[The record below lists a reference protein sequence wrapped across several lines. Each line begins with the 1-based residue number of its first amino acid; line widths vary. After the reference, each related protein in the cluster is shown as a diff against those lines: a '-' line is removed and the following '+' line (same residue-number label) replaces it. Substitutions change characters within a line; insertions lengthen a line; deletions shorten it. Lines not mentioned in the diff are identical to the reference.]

1 MSSRI
6 ISLRL
11 KNFKCFDNSRYYEFK
26 IDGSKNPVIL
36 SGPNGFGKTT
46 FFDAIELIFSKQITR
61 LDQEIESK
69 RTNLGKNL
77 LLNEVGADGH
87 IILTLEDENQGY
99 ITTLLARIA
108 KENHK
113 IDVEKS
119 ILYGMVEQYIPTEE
133 LDTFLGN
140 YNEWNEE
147 LVSNLRYRKKDFNV
161 YYYISQAESVHFLKR
176 SVSDRKNAMDV
187 LLKTDSIDNK
197 SKFVNSLI
205 GARTSASTPINNE
218 IKSVESDIATL
229 VKEYKSFT
237 NNYDAEIVNNENVS
251 LGLYDEENELFYWDN
266 PQIDN
271 TDIENIK
278 AAQSV
283 VERLY
288 YYSLNQNDFMN
299 KRKNDEIEKL
309 CNKEILNDY
318 TTCREY
324 IREGKVDKDAISAV
338 IQAID
343 KKVQIYNVSKF
354 FTQEKPSPS
363 MYDEN
368 DVAKLKTLLPELE
381 KFDFSLINTLTR
393 EILDT
398 EKNLSS
404 NQNILAKLESAR
416 ASLRE
421 ANENFVD
428 DNGDKKRCPYCNTEF
443 NSIEELNI
451 GFEAVS
457 TMLKEQ
463 GGNVARIILQRK
475 EELYKEIQKVSPV
488 ITSEIVGIDDNSIDL
503 LISKKT
509 DYQKIIMDNSRLQ
522 NIEKLVG
529 YLDKANFNKDVNVE
543 ALDTEIK
550 RVLSNMISSIS
561 NPEFDK
567 VLEQYDF
574 YGLVKQF
581 GTSMSRVTG
590 SIPGEKLLEKMNYL
604 NGLMVKSNNT
614 KALECKDR
622 IKELI
627 VKREKLQRTR
637 DNLNALGK
645 VYETKLNEYKRMMLD
660 KLRIPLLI
668 YTGKILQDYQNGLGV
683 FIDMD
688 NDDMR
693 FVSNGDAKHDI
704 LNTFSSGQ
712 LSGFVMAFLFAMNK
726 QYIKKSS
733 DDLGFI
739 LIDDP
744 VQTMDDI
751 NIASLIEVMRNDFAN
766 KQIILS
772 THETDKENY
781 ILYKFLKYSLIG
793 QSFNVKENLYGN

>member
-77 LLNEVGADGH
+77 LLNEIGADGY
-87 IILTLEDENQGY
+87 IVLTLENENHGH
-99 ITTLLARIA
+99 TTLLARIA
-108 KENHK
+108 KENHN

-119 ILYGMVEQYIPTEE
+119 ILYAMVEQYIPTEE
-133 LDTFLGN
+133 LDAFLGD
-140 YNEWNEE
+140 YNEWTEE

-176 SVSDRKNAMDV
+176 SVHDRKNAMDV
-187 LLKTDSIDNK
+187 LLKTDTIDK
-197 SKFVNSLI
+197 KRQFVNSLI
-205 GARTSASTPINNE
+205 GARISASTPINNE
-218 IKSVESDIATL
+218 IKLIESDISTF
-229 VKEYKSFT
+229 VNEYKSFT
-237 NNYDAEIVNNENVS
+237 NNSDAESINNKNVS
-251 LGLYDEENELFYWDN
+251 LELYAEDKELFYWDN
-266 PQIDN
+266 PLIDN

-278 AAQSV
+278 AAQSF

-288 YYSLNQNDFMN
+288 YYSLNQSDFMN
-299 KRKNDEIEKL
+299 KRRNDEIEKL
-309 CNKEILNDY
+309 CNKEILSDY
-318 TTCREY
+318 AKCRQY
-324 IREGKVDKDAISAV
+324 IREGKVDKDAISGV

-343 KKVQIYNVSKF
+343 KKVQIYNASKF
-354 FTQEKPSPS
+354 FIQEKPSPT

-381 KFDFSLINTLTR
+381 KIDFSLISNLTR

-404 NQNILAKLESAR
+404 NQNILARLEDTR

-421 ANENFVD
+421 ANERFVD
-428 DNGDKKRCPYCNTEF
+428 GSDDKKRCPYCNTEF
-443 NSIEELNI
+443 NSIEELNA

-457 TMLKEQ
+457 IMLKEQ
-463 GGNVARIILQRK
+463 GGNVTRTILQRK
-475 EELYKEIQKVSPV
+475 EELGKEVKKVSTV
-488 ITSEIVGIDDNSIDL
+488 IKPAIEGVDDNSVSP
-503 LISKKT
+503 LISQKA
-509 DYQKIIMDNSRLQ
+509 DYQRIITDKGRLQ

-529 YLDKANFNKDVNVE
+529 YLDRSNFNRDVNDEV
-543 ALDTEIK
+543 LDTEIK
-550 RVLSNMISSIS
+550 RVLSNMIVSIS

-567 VLEQYDF
+567 LLEQYDF
-574 YGLVKQF
+574 YGLVNQF
-581 GTSMSRVTG
+581 ASTISRVTG
-590 SIPGEKLLEKMNYL
+590 AVPNERLLKKMDYL
-604 NGLMVKSNNT
+604 KGLVAKSNNA
-614 KALECKDR
+614 KSLECKER

-637 DNLNALGK
+637 DNLNTLGK
-645 VYETKLNEYKRMMLD
+645 VYETKLNEYKRIMLD

-688 NDDMR
+688 KDDMR

>member
-1 MSSRI
+1 MSSKI

-69 RTNLGKNL
+69 KTNLGKNL
-77 LLNEVGADGH
+77 LLNEIDADGY
-87 IILTLEDENQGY
+87 IILTLEDENHGY
-99 ITTLLARIA
+99 TTLLARIA

-113 IDVEKS
+113 IEIEKS

-133 LDTFLGN
+133 LDSFLEN
-140 YNEWNEE
+140 YNEWTVE

-176 SVSDRKNAMDV
+176 TVHDRKNAMDV
-187 LLKTDSIDNK
+187 LLKTDTIDKK

-205 GARTSASTPINNE
+205 GAKKSSIAPINNE
-218 IKSVESDIATL
+218 INSIEDDIDTL

-237 NNYDAEIVNNENVS
+237 NNSDVETINNEKVS
-251 LGLYDEENELFYWDN
+251 LGLYDEEKELFYWDN
-266 PQIDN
+266 PQIDSTN
-271 TDIENIK
+271 IDNIK
-278 AAQSV
+278 AAHSF

-288 YYSLNQNDFMN
+288 FYSLNQNDFMN

-318 TTCREY
+318 ATCRQY
-324 IREGKVDKDAISAV
+324 IKAGKVDTDAISGV

-343 KKVQIYNVSKF
+343 KKVQIYNASKF
-354 FTQEKPSPS
+354 FIQEKPSPT

-368 DVAKLKTLLPELE
+368 DVAKLKILLPELE
-381 KFDFSLINTLTR
+381 KYDFSLISTLTR
-393 EILDT
+393 EILDN

-404 NQNILAKLESAR
+404 NQSILAKLEDAR

-421 ANENFVD
+421 AND
-428 DNGDKKRCPYCNTEF
+428 KYADGNGDKKRCPYCNTEF
-443 NSIEELNI
+443 NSIEELNV
-451 GFEAVS
+451 GFEMVS

-463 GGNVARIILQRK
+463 GGSVALIISQRK

-488 ITSEIVGIDDNSIDL
+488 ITSEIIGIDDNNVDL
-503 LISKKT
+503 LVSKKT
-509 DYQKIIMDNSRLQ
+509 DYQRIIMDNGRLQ

-529 YLDKANFNKDVNVE
+529 YLDKANFNKDVNPEV
-543 ALDTEIK
+543 LDTEIK

-581 GTSMSRVTG
+581 GTIISRVTG
-590 SIPGEKLLEKMNYL
+590 TVSADKLYEKMNYL
-604 NGLMVKSNNT
+604 NGLVVKNNNT
-614 KALECKDR
+614 KALECKER

-627 VKREKLQRTR
+627 VKKEKLQRTR
-637 DNLNALGK
+637 NNLSTLGK
-645 VYETKLNEYKRMMLD
+645 VYETKLNEYKTIMLD

-683 FIDMD
+683 FIDID
-688 NDDMR
+688 KEDMR

-751 NIASLIEVMRNDFAN
+751 NIASLIEVMRNDFAH

-772 THETDKENY
+772 THEVDKENY
-781 ILYKFLKYSLIG
+781 ILYKFLKYSLRG